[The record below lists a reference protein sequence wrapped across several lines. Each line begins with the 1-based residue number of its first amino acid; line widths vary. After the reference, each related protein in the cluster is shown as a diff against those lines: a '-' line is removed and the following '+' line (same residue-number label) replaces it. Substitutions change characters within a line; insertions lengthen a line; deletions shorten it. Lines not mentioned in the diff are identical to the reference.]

1 MPAARNDVDW
11 SAIAV
16 QAAAGAT
23 HEELAEHWNIP
34 LGTIKARCTREGWKK
49 QAREIQA
56 LKTGNEQISPRSG
69 AIHPGAS
76 SRGISLMATLGNRS
90 KLRAAKLGDN
100 TLRVLQRKAKATDGE
115 SLITLAP
122 VLKTTV
128 DTLDKVHSWSTP
140 SPSLTQVNVNLTGA
154 TFSPSPK

>member
-23 HEELAEHWNIP
+23 HEELAEHWDLP

-56 LKTGNEQISPRSG
+56 LKTNTEPVAPTSG
-69 AIHPGAS
+69 RLHPSAS
-76 SRGISLMATLGNRS
+76 ERGLTLLATLGNRS

-115 SLITLAP
+115 SLIPLAP

-140 SPSLTQVNVNLTGA
+140 APSLTQVNVNLTGA
-154 TFSPSPK
+154 TFNPSSK